1 VNKLRYFVRETLIS
15 LRRNL
20 LMTLAGILTVT
31 VSLMLFGGILLFQTW
46 VDHGTEQWKHG
57 VEFEVFMVVNPTEEQ
72 LDSITA
78 DLDDDP
84 RVRRYFFLSKE
95 DAYEE
100 FQRLFSD
107 QPDLVE
113 ATSAEALPPSFRVA
127 PEEVED
133 TEDLKDKYAT
143 LAGVDSVAT
152 PDEAVRDL
160 IDVTGFLRLGFIALA
175 LVLLAS
181 ALFLIVNTI
190 RLATFARRREIEV
203 MKLVGASNWFV
214 RIPFMAEGLVQGA
227 VGAGLAVGGVFV
239 VQRVFASIE
248 NRRGFFEGFYV
259 TTGNAGRIGIII
271 LILGAV
277 IGVIGSSIGLRRFLR
292 T

>member
-57 VEFEVFMVVNPTEEQ
+57 VEFEVFMVVDPTEEQ

-113 ATSAEALPPSFRVA
+113 ATSPEALPPSFRVA

>member
-1 VNKLRYFVRETLIS
+1 MNKLRYFVRETLIS

-31 VSLMLFGGILLFQTW
+31 VSLLLFGGILLFQTW

-57 VEFEVFMVVNPTEEQ
+57 VEFEVFMVVDPTEQQ
-72 LDSITA
+72 LDGVSEE
-78 DLDDDP
+78 LESDP
-84 RVRRYFFLSKE
+84 RVREYFTLTKE
-95 DAYEE
+95 DAYAE
-100 FQRLFSD
+100 FERLFRD

-113 ATSAEALPPSFRVA
+113 ATSPDALPPSFRVA
-127 PEEVED
+127 PEQVED
-133 TEDLKDKYAT
+133 TEDLKVKYAT
-143 LAGVDSVAT
+143 FAGVDSVAT
-152 PDEAVRDL
+152 PQEAVRDL
-160 IDVTGFLRLGFIALA
+160 IDVTGFLRWGFIGLA

-227 VGAGLAVGGVFV
+227 VGAGLAVGGMFV

-259 TTGNAGRIGIII
+259 TTGNAGRIGIMI
-271 LILGAV
+271 LILGAI

>member
-1 VNKLRYFVRETLIS
+1 MNKLRYFTRETLIS

-57 VEFEVFMVVNPTEEQ
+57 VEFEVFMVVDPTEEQ
-72 LDSITA
+72 LDSVTA
-78 DLDDDP
+78 ELDGDP
-84 RVRRYFFLSKE
+84 RVRQYFFLSKE

-100 FQRLFSD
+100 FERLFSD

-113 ATSAEALPPSFRVA
+113 ATSPEALPPSFRVA

-133 TEDLKDKYAT
+133 TEDLKDKYGT

-227 VGAGLAVGGVFV
+227 VGAGLAVGGMFV

>member
-57 VEFEVFMVVNPTEEQ
+57 VEFEVFMVVDPSEEQ

>member
-1 VNKLRYFVRETLIS
+1 MNKLRYFVRETLIS

-31 VSLMLFGGILLFQTW
+31 VSLLLFGGILLFQTW

-57 VEFEVFMVVNPTEEQ
+57 VEFEVFMVVDPTEQQ
-72 LDSITA
+72 LDGVSEE
-78 DLDDDP
+78 LESDP
-84 RVRRYFFLSKE
+84 RVREYFTLTKD
-95 DAYEE
+95 DAYAE
-100 FQRLFSD
+100 FERLFRD

-113 ATSAEALPPSFRVA
+113 ATSPDALPPSFRVA
-127 PEEVED
+127 PEQVED
-133 TEDLKDKYAT
+133 TEDLKVKYAT
-143 LAGVDSVAT
+143 FAGVDSVAT
-152 PDEAVRDL
+152 PQEAVRDL
-160 IDVTGFLRLGFIALA
+160 IDVTGFLRWGFIGLA

-227 VGAGLAVGGVFV
+227 VGAGLAVGGMFV

-259 TTGNAGRIGIII
+259 TTGNAGRIGIMI